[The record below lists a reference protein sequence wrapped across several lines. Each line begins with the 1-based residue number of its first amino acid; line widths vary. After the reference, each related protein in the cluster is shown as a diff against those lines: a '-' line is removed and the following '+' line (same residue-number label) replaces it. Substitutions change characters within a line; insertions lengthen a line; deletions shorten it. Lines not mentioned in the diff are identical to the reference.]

1 MTNGDRIRQM
11 SNKELLD
18 FLIDFEND
26 ACICCLDNCE
36 ECNCTCGYGY
46 QEWIGTEEDKSE
58 L

>member
-11 SNKELLD
+11 NNKELLD

-46 QEWIGTEEDKSE
+46 QEWIETEV
-58 L
+58 